1 MHTDLH
7 RRYRDNADAQR
18 AQQLLSACVHCGFC
32 LETCPT
38 YLETRD
44 ERDSP
49 RGRIYLIRQLLETG
63 AAAAPASHHLDRCLN
78 CRSCETTC
86 PSGVQYAQLAEIG
99 QQLSGDAAPQPPLQA
114 AQRKTLRAVIS
125 RPALFR
131 RLLRIGQFL
140 RPLLPATLRRQIP
153 PRQRRLPVPA
163 TGSERTLL
171 VLEGCVQAAATP
183 HTNDAARRVC
193 AALGI
198 TLHAAPEAGCCGA
211 VQQHLGGAEAAR
223 NNMRR
228 NIDAWWP
235 AIEAGA
241 EAIVSSASGCG
252 AMLADYGRLLADDP
266 VYARRAARVSAL
278 ARDLG
283 EILVAEDLGR
293 LVADT
298 RCGTVAV
305 HTPCSLQHAL
315 QQPELLPTLLRG
327 AGFTLAETEESPV
340 CCGSAGTYSLL
351 QPELSQRLRR
361 RKQAALT
368 VNAPAVIATA
378 NVGCQLH
385 LANPEVPVVHWI
397 ELLDPARQGA
407 PVNRYGG

>member
-1 MHTDLH
+1 MHTELDAH
-7 RRYRDNADAQR
+7 FRDNTEAQR

-49 RGRIYLIRQLLETG
+49 RGRIYLIRQLLET
-63 AAAAPASHHLDRCLN
+63 ASAAAPTRYHLDRCLT

-99 QQLSGDAAPQPPLQA
+99 QHLAADTTPRPRFHSAL
-114 AQRKTLRAVIS
+114 RKTLRAVIS
-125 RPALFR
+125 RPAVFSP
-131 RLLRIGQFL
+131 LLRVGQFL
-140 RPLLPATLRRQIP
+140 RPVLPVALRQQIP

-163 TGSERTLL
+163 SGGGRTLL

-183 HTNDAARRVC
+183 NTNDAARRVC

-198 TLHAAPEAGCCGA
+198 TLQAVPEAGCCGA
-211 VQQHLGGAEAAR
+211 VNQHLGGAEAAR
-223 NNMRR
+223 ANMRR

-235 AIEAGA
+235 ALEAGA
-241 EAIVSSASGCG
+241 EGIVTTASGCG
-252 AMLADYGRLLADDP
+252 SMLGDYGRLLADDP
-266 VYARRAARVSAL
+266 AYAQRAARVSAL

-283 EILVAEDLGR
+283 ELLLAEDLGV
-293 LVADT
+293 LAADT
-298 RCGTVAV
+298 GCGKVAV

-315 QQPELLPTLLRG
+315 RQPDLLATLLRG
-327 AGFTLAETEESPV
+327 AGFSLARTEESHI

-351 QPELSQRLRR
+351 QPALSQRLRQ

-368 VNAPAVIATA
+368 VDAPALIVTA

-385 LANPEVPVVHWI
+385 LANPDVPVVHWI
-397 ELLDPARQGA
+397 ELLDPARKSVQQ
-407 PVNRYGG
+407 

>member
-1 MHTDLH
+1 MHTELH
-7 RRYRDNADAQR
+7 HHYANNSDAQR
-18 AQQLLSACVHCGFC
+18 ARHLLSACVHCGFC

-63 AAAAPASHHLDRCLN
+63 AAAAPTSHHLDRCLT

-99 QQLSGDAAPQPPLQA
+99 QHLAEDAAPRPRLQA
-114 AQRKTLRAVIS
+114 ALRQMLRAVIS
-125 RPALFR
+125 RPGLFR
-131 RLLRIGQFL
+131 SLLRIGQLL
-140 RPLLPATLRRQIP
+140 RPVLPAVLRQQIP
-153 PRQRRLPVPA
+153 PRQRRLPLPTA
-163 TGSERTLL
+163 ASSRTLL

-183 HTNDAARRVC
+183 RTNDAARRVC

-198 TLHAAPEAGCCGA
+198 TLQAAPQAGCCGA
-211 VQQHLGGAEAAR
+211 VQQHLGGAAAAR
-223 NNMRR
+223 DNMRR

-241 EAIVSSASGCG
+241 EGIVTTASGCG

-266 VYARRAARVSAL
+266 VYAQRAAQVSAL

-283 EILVAEDLGR
+283 EVLLDADLSV
-293 LVADT
+293 LAADT
-298 RCGTVAV
+298 SCGKVAV

-315 QQPELLPTLLRG
+315 HQPELLATLLRS
-327 AGFTLAETEESPV
+327 AGFTLARTEETHI

-368 VNAPAVIATA
+368 VDTPALIATA

-385 LANPEVPVVHWI
+385 LASAEVPVVHWI
-397 ELLDPARQGA
+397 ELLDPAR
-407 PVNRYGG
+407 P

>member
-7 RRYRDNADAQR
+7 PSYRHSEDAQR
-18 AQQLLSACVHCGFC
+18 ARQLLSACVHCGFC

-63 AAAAPASHHLDRCLN
+63 AAAETTRHHLDRCLT

-86 PSGVQYAQLAEIG
+86 PSGVQYAQLAEVG
-99 QQLSGDAAPQPPLQA
+99 QHLAEDSAPRPWLDGA
-114 AQRKTLRAVIS
+114 LRKTLRAVIS
-125 RPALFR
+125 RPAVFSP
-131 RLLRIGQFL
+131 LLRIGQYV
-140 RPLLPATLRRQIP
+140 RPLLPAALRQQIP

-163 TGSERTLL
+163 GSGGRTLL

-183 HTNDAARRVC
+183 NTNDAARRVC

-198 TLHAAPEAGCCGA
+198 SLQAAPEAGCCGA
-211 VQQHLGGAEAAR
+211 VQQHLGGTEAAR

-235 AIEAGA
+235 ALEAGA
-241 EAIVSSASGCG
+241 EGIVTTASGCG
-252 AMLADYGRLLADDP
+252 SMLADYGRLLADDP
-266 VYARRAARVSAL
+266 VYAQRAARVSAL

-283 EILVAEDLGR
+283 EVLLAEDLSA
-293 LVADT
+293 LAADT
-298 RCGTVAV
+298 RCGRIAI
-305 HTPCSLQHAL
+305 HIPCSLQHGL
-315 QQPELLPTLLRG
+315 GQPDLLPTLLRSV
-327 AGFTLAETEESPV
+327 GFSLARTEESHI

-351 QPELSQRLRR
+351 QPALSQRLRQ
-361 RKQAALT
+361 RKQTALT
-368 VNAPAVIATA
+368 VDAPDLIVTA
-378 NVGCQLH
+378 NIGCQLH
-385 LANPEVPVVHWI
+385 LANADVPVLHWI
-397 ELLDPARQGA
+397 ELLDPARSGVQS
-407 PVNRYGG
+407 

>member
-7 RRYRDNADAQR
+7 PQYQNNPDAQR
-18 AQQLLSACVHCGFC
+18 AKQLLSACVHCGFC

-63 AAAAPASHHLDRCLN
+63 SASATTTHHLDRCLT

-86 PSGVQYAQLAEIG
+86 PSGVQYAQLADIG
-99 QQLSGDAAPQPPLQA
+99 QHLAEKAAPRPRLQGA
-114 AQRKTLRAVIS
+114 VRQVLRAVIS
-125 RPALFR
+125 RPTLFR
-131 RLLRIGQFL
+131 YLLRTGQAL
-140 RPLLPATLRRQIP
+140 RPLLPGPLRRQVP
-153 PRQRRLPVPA
+153 PKQPRLPLPA
-163 TGSERTLL
+163 AGGQRTLL

-183 HTNDAARRVC
+183 ATNDAARRVC

-198 TLHAAPEAGCCGA
+198 TLQAAPRAGCCGA
-211 VQQHLGGAEAAR
+211 VRQHLGGAEAAR
-223 NNMRR
+223 DDMRR

-241 EAIVSSASGCG
+241 EAIVSTASGCG
-252 AMLADYGRLLADDP
+252 AMLVDYGRLLADDP
-266 VYARRAARVSAL
+266 RYAQRAARVSSL

-283 EILVAEDLGR
+283 EVLLEEDLSVLAPETG
-293 LVADT
+293 
-298 RCGTVAV
+298 CGKIAV

-315 QQPELLPTLLRG
+315 RQPDLLPSLLRR
-327 AGFTLAETEESPV
+327 AGFSLARTEESHI

-351 QPELSQRLRR
+351 QPALSERLRQ
-361 RKQAALT
+361 RKRAALT
-368 VNAPAVIATA
+368 VDNPALIATA
-378 NVGCQLH
+378 NIGCQLH
-385 LANPEVPVVHWI
+385 LADPAVPVLHWI
-397 ELLDPARQGA
+397 ELLDPARSPGSQ
-407 PVNRYGG
+407 

>member
-1 MHTDLH
+1 MHTELDSH
-7 RRYRDNADAQR
+7 FRDNTDAQR
-18 AQQLLSACVHCGFC
+18 ARQLLSACVHCGFC

-63 AAAAPASHHLDRCLN
+63 SAAAPTRHHLDRCLT

-86 PSGVQYAQLAEIG
+86 PSGVQYGQLAEIG
-99 QQLSGDAAPQPPLQA
+99 QHLAEDTAPRPRLHSA
-114 AQRKTLRAVIS
+114 LRKILGAVIS
-125 RPALFR
+125 RPGVFSP
-131 RLLRIGQFL
+131 LLRLGQVL
-140 RPLLPATLRRQIP
+140 RPVLPAILRQQIP
-153 PRQRRLPVPA
+153 PRQRRLPVPVS
-163 TGSERTLL
+163 GGGRRLL

-183 HTNDAARRVC
+183 NTNDAARRVC

-198 TLHAAPEAGCCGA
+198 TLQAAPEAGCCGA
-211 VQQHLGGAEAAR
+211 VNQHLGGAEAAR
-223 NNMRR
+223 ANMRR

-235 AIEAGA
+235 ALEAGA
-241 EAIVSSASGCG
+241 EGIVTTASGCG
-252 AMLADYGRLLADDP
+252 SMLADYGRLLADDP
-266 VYARRAARVSAL
+266 AYAQRAARVSAL

-283 EILVAEDLGR
+283 EVLLAEDLGA
-293 LVADT
+293 LAVDT
-298 RCGTVAV
+298 RCGKIAI

-315 QQPELLPTLLRG
+315 RQPELLATLLRG
-327 AGFTLAETEESPV
+327 AGFSLARTEEGHI

-351 QPELSQRLRR
+351 QPALSQRLRQ

-368 VNAPAVIATA
+368 VDAPALIVTA

-385 LANPEVPVVHWI
+385 LAHPDIPVLHWI
-397 ELLDPARQGA
+397 ELLDPARRSVRQ
-407 PVNRYGG
+407 

>member
-1 MHTDLH
+1 MHTELDS
-7 RRYRDNADAQR
+7 RYRDNAEAQR
-18 AQQLLSACVHCGFC
+18 ARQLLSACVHCGFC

-63 AAAAPASHHLDRCLN
+63 AAAAPTSHHLDRCLT

-99 QQLSGDAAPQPPLQA
+99 QQLAEEAAPRPRLQA
-114 AQRKTLRAVIS
+114 ALRKTLRAVIS
-125 RPALFR
+125 RPAVLSP
-131 RLLRIGQFL
+131 LLRIGQFL
-140 RPLLPATLRRQIP
+140 RPLLPSTLRQQVP

-163 TGSERTLL
+163 TSGQRRLL

-183 HTNDAARRVC
+183 GTNDAARRVC

-198 TLHAAPEAGCCGA
+198 TLQAAPEAGCCGA

-241 EAIVSSASGCG
+241 EAIVSTASGCG

-266 VYARRAARVSAL
+266 AYAQRAARVSAL
-278 ARDLG
+278 SRDLG
-283 EILVAEDLGR
+283 EVLLAEDLGA
-293 LVADT
+293 LAADT
-298 RCGTVAV
+298 SCGKVAV

-315 QQPELLPTLLRG
+315 RQPDLLPRLLRG
-327 AGFTLAETEESPV
+327 AGFELARTGESHI

-351 QPELSQRLRR
+351 QPALSERLRK

-368 VNAPAVIATA
+368 VDAPALIATA

-385 LANPEVPVVHWI
+385 LANPEVPVLHWI
-397 ELLDPARQGA
+397 ELLDPARARARQ
-407 PVNRYGG
+407 

>member
-1 MHTDLH
+1 MHTELNS
-7 RRYRDNADAQR
+7 RYRDSADAQR

-63 AAAAPASHHLDRCLN
+63 TAAAPTRHHLDRCLT

-99 QQLSGDAAPQPPLQA
+99 QHLAEDAAPRPRLHSTL
-114 AQRKTLRAVIS
+114 RKTLRAVIS
-125 RPALFR
+125 RPAVFSP
-131 RLLRIGQFL
+131 LLRIGQFV
-140 RPLLPATLRRQIP
+140 RPVLPATLRRQIP

-163 TGSERTLL
+163 TSGGRTLL
-171 VLEGCVQAAATP
+171 ILEGCVQAAATP
-183 HTNDAARRVC
+183 NTNDAARRVC

-198 TLHAAPEAGCCGA
+198 TLQAAPKAGCCGA
-211 VQQHLGGAEAAR
+211 VQQHLGGVDGAR
-223 NNMRR
+223 DNMRR

-241 EAIVSSASGCG
+241 EAIVTTASGCG
-252 AMLADYGRLLADDP
+252 SMLADYGRLLADDP
-266 VYARRAARVSAL
+266 AYAARAARVSAL

-283 EILVAEDLGR
+283 EVLLAEDLGA
-293 LVADT
+293 LAADT
-298 RCGTVAV
+298 SCGKIAI

-315 QQPELLPTLLRG
+315 HQPDLLAKLLRG
-327 AGFTLAETEESPV
+327 AGFSLARTEESHI

-351 QPELSQRLRR
+351 QPELSQRLRQ

-368 VNAPAVIATA
+368 VDSPALVVTA

-385 LANPEVPVVHWI
+385 LAGSDVPVLHWI
-397 ELLDPARQGA
+397 ELLDPAGKSVRQ
-407 PVNRYGG
+407 

>member
-1 MHTDLH
+1 MHTELDS
-7 RRYRDNADAQR
+7 RYRDNADARR

-49 RGRIYLIRQLLETG
+49 RGRIYLVRQLLETG
-63 AAAAPASHHLDRCLN
+63 TAASPTSHHLDRCLT

-99 QQLSGDAAPQPPLQA
+99 QHLAADAAPRPRLQA
-114 AQRKTLRAVIS
+114 ALRYALRAVIS

-131 RLLRIGQFL
+131 PLLRTGQFL
-140 RPLLPATLRRQIP
+140 RPLLPSALRRQIP

-163 TGSERTLL
+163 PGGQRTLL

-198 TLHAAPEAGCCGA
+198 TLQAAPEAGCCGA
-211 VQQHLGGAEAAR
+211 VQHHLGGAEAAR

-241 EAIVSSASGCG
+241 EAIVTTASGCG

-266 VYARRAARVSAL
+266 AYAQRASRVSAMS
-278 ARDLG
+278 RDLG
-283 EILVAEDLGR
+283 EILLAEDLGA
-293 LVADT
+293 LAADT
-298 RCGTVAV
+298 RCGKVAV
-305 HTPCSLQHAL
+305 HTPCSLQHSL
-315 QQPELLPTLLRG
+315 RQPDLLPRLLRG
-327 AGFTLAETEESPV
+327 AGFELARTEESHI

-351 QPELSQRLRR
+351 QPALSQRLRQ
-361 RKQAALT
+361 RKHAALT
-368 VNAPAVIATA
+368 VDAPAVIATA

-385 LANPEVPVVHWI
+385 LGNREVPVVHWI
-397 ELLDPARQGA
+397 ELLDPARG
-407 PVNRYGG
+407 

>member
-7 RRYRDNADAQR
+7 PHYRNNADARR
-18 AQQLLSACVHCGFC
+18 AKQLLSACVHCGFC

-63 AAAAPASHHLDRCLN
+63 SASATTSNHLDRCLT

-86 PSGVQYAQLAEIG
+86 PSGVQYAQLADIG
-99 QQLSGDAAPQPPLQA
+99 QHLAEGAAPRPRMQA
-114 AQRKTLRAVIS
+114 AVRRVLRAVIS
-125 RPALFR
+125 RPTLFR
-131 RLLRIGQFL
+131 YLLRVGQTL
-140 RPLLPATLRRQIP
+140 RPLLPGALRRQIP
-153 PRQRRLPVPA
+153 LRQQRLPVA
-163 TGSERTLL
+163 GWSGKRTML

-183 HTNDAARRVC
+183 NTNDAARRVC

-198 TLHAAPEAGCCGA
+198 TLQAAPRAGCCGA
-211 VQQHLGGAEAAR
+211 VQQHLGGSEAAR
-223 NNMRR
+223 DNMRR

-241 EAIVSSASGCG
+241 EAIVSTASGCG

-266 VYARRAARVSAL
+266 RYAPRAARVSAL
-278 ARDLG
+278 ARELG
-283 EILVAEDLGR
+283 EVLLEEDLSVLAPETGCGK
-293 LVADT
+293 VAI
-298 RCGTVAV
+298 

-315 QQPELLPTLLRG
+315 RQPDLLPGLLGR
-327 AGFTLAETEESPV
+327 AGFTLARTEESHI

-351 QPELSQRLRR
+351 QPALSERLRR

-368 VNAPAVIATA
+368 VDTPALIATA
-378 NVGCQLH
+378 NIGCQLH
-385 LANPEVPVVHWI
+385 LAGATVPVLHWI
-397 ELLDPARQGA
+397 ELLDPARNPRSQ
-407 PVNRYGG
+407 

>member
-7 RRYRDNADAQR
+7 RHYQDNAAASR
-18 AQQLLSACVHCGFC
+18 AKQLLSACVHCGFC

-49 RGRIYLIRQLLETG
+49 RGRIYLIRQLLESGSASATT
-63 AAAAPASHHLDRCLN
+63 SHHLDRCLT

-99 QQLSGDAAPQPPLQA
+99 QHLAEDAAPRPRLQA
-114 AQRKTLRAVIS
+114 ALRGVLRAVIS
-125 RPALFR
+125 RPTLFR
-131 RLLRIGQFL
+131 LLLRAGQAL
-140 RPLLPATLRRQIP
+140 RPLLPAALRRQVP
-153 PRQRRLPVPA
+153 LRQHRLPVPA
-163 TGSERTLL
+163 PGGTRTWL

-183 HTNDAARRVC
+183 NTNDAARRVC
-193 AALGI
+193 AALGV
-198 TLHAAPEAGCCGA
+198 TLQAAPRAGCCGA
-211 VQQHLGGAEAAR
+211 VQQHLGGTEAAR
-223 NNMRR
+223 SNMRR

-241 EAIVSSASGCG
+241 EAIISTASGCG
-252 AMLADYGRLLADDP
+252 AMLVDYARLLADDP
-266 VYARRAARVSAL
+266 RYAQRAARVSAL

-283 EILVAEDLGR
+283 EMLLAEDLSVLAPASDCGK
-293 LVADT
+293 VAI
-298 RCGTVAV
+298 
-305 HTPCSLQHAL
+305 HTPCTLQHAL
-315 QQPELLPTLLRG
+315 RQPDMLATLLSR
-327 AGFTLAETEESPV
+327 AGFTLARTEESHL

-351 QPELSQRLRR
+351 QPALSQRLLR

-368 VNAPAVIATA
+368 VDSPALIATA

-385 LANPEVPVVHWI
+385 LAASGVPVLHWI
-397 ELLDPARQGA
+397 ELLDPARK
-407 PVNRYGG
+407 PTDR